1 MSLSNVFR
9 GHVLSLLTAL
19 LLSSPVAAV
28 NTSPQTLASWDAY
41 TQMEPCATSC
51 FYHYEGACSDDLVG
65 SVLQCGVNCISWAP
79 NDCYCRT
86 DYQSIATSY
95 LYTCVSKGCTLGD
108 NSGDITSATDLYN
121 SYCTSLSFFAPTQPP
136 ITAQPTTV
144 YVTTTVT
151 SEAVHTAAGRPLS
164 WAIGILVV

>member
-1 MSLSNVFR
+1 MNFSNLLRGQSLGLLTVFLLSN
-9 GHVLSLLTAL
+9 
-19 LLSSPVAAV
+19 PVIAI
-28 NTSPQTLASWDAY
+28 NTSPQTLASLDAY
-41 TQMEPCATSC
+41 GQMLPCATSC
-51 FYHYEGACSDDLVG
+51 FYQWEGACSNDLVG

-86 DYQSIATSY
+86 DYQSLATSY
-95 LYTCVSKGCTLGD
+95 LYTCVSKSCTLGD

-144 YVTTTVT
+144 YVTITVT
-151 SEAVHTAAGRPLS
+151 SDAVRTAAGRPLF
-164 WAIGILVV
+164 WAMGVLVV